1 METTRQWNRRD
12 IRAACNAG
20 KKSQDR
26 ASSLPAY
33 RKVPRIRDTG
43 GKAAKNR
50 CEG

>member
-26 ASSLPAY
+26 AGILAGY
-33 RKVPRIRDTG
+33 RKTP
-43 GKAAKNR
+43 AKHATW
-50 CEG
+50 